1 MAESKESRLTIRF
14 NEIEKELLTQEA
26 GKLGMSLSQYVRYK
40 ALEEDSVKEN
50 QQKTVNEF
58 LDKYIAKMSRLIIDG
73 YFHVKAMSLNN
84 LSKEQKNDAVQ
95 MSYKEFD
102 KMGIAKWEEKYGE
115 KTPRINKEDN
125 RND

>member
-50 QQKTVNEF
+50 QQKTANEF

-73 YFHVKAMSLNN
+73 WVHTKAMALNN
-84 LSKEQKNDAVQ
+84 LSKEQKEDAHQ
-95 MSYKEFD
+95 MSLGEFK
-102 KMGIAKWEEKYGE
+102 KMGVAKWEEKYG
-115 KTPRINKEDN
+115 
-125 RND
+125 